1 MMRWELRRDG
11 RTMSLRATLLAV
23 ALVPAC
29 GGGGAGDAADAPDAA
44 TSPGPDGA
52 TVVDAI
58 VADAAPPDATPLPI
72 VTTGSIT
79 AGFGHTCVLHPT
91 GRVKCWGQG
100 GQGQLGLGDTTSR
113 GDAPGELGADLPAVD
128 LGTDRYATALAGGGN
143 HTCALLDDHRVK
155 CWGYATDGQLGL
167 GDVDARGDGPG
178 EMGDALPTVDLGAG
192 RTALAITAGMSH
204 TCALLDDHSV
214 KCWGSSAS
222 GQLGHGDTQARGD
235 QPGEMGDA
243 LPAVDVGPLDAAAIG
258 AGAYFSCVTS
268 IEGDVACWGASSE
281 GQLGN
286 GSTQT
291 RGDGPGE
298 MGAALPR
305 ATFGALRHVA
315 TLGVGEFHSC
325 AVLDDASL
333 KCFGAGNG
341 GQLGLGD
348 ALNRGDQ
355 PGEMGDALP
364 TVDLGVGR
372 TALHLAFTQSDVCAL
387 LDDETVKCWG
397 YNFYGVNGNGTTAHL
412 GDGPDEMGDA
422 LAPVP
427 LPAGRAIRQ
436 VVGGGE
442 HMCVLFED
450 EGVRCWGFGGWGQ
463 LGQGNT
469 ESIGDGAGEVQVLAD
484 VDLGW

>member
-178 EMGDALPTVDLGAG
+178 EMGG
-192 RTALAITAGMSH
+192 RPPYGRPRRRPH
-204 TCALLDDHSV
+204 RVGDH
-214 KCWGSSAS
+214 
-222 GQLGHGDTQARGD
+222 R
-235 QPGEMGDA
+235 
-243 LPAVDVGPLDAAAIG
+243 
-258 AGAYFSCVTS
+258 
-268 IEGDVACWGASSE
+268 
-281 GQLGN
+281 
-286 GSTQT
+286 
-291 RGDGPGE
+291 
-298 MGAALPR
+298 
-305 ATFGALRHVA
+305 RHVPYLRVA
-315 TLGVGEFHSC
+315 RRPQREV
-325 AVLDDASL
+325 
-333 KCFGAGNG
+333 
-341 GQLGLGD
+341 LGL
-348 ALNRGDQ
+348 
-355 PGEMGDALP
+355 
-364 TVDLGVGR
+364 VGQR
-372 TALHLAFTQSDVCAL
+372 PARPRRHA
-387 LDDETVKCWG
+387 
-397 YNFYGVNGNGTTAHL
+397 
-412 GDGPDEMGDA
+412 GPRRSA
-422 LAPVP
+422 
-427 LPAGRAIRQ
+427 R
-436 VVGGGE
+436 
-442 HMCVLFED
+442 
-450 EGVRCWGFGGWGQ
+450 
-463 LGQGNT
+463 
-469 ESIGDGAGEVQVLAD
+469 
-484 VDLGW
+484 